1 MDATIHPLPPAEIPS
16 PRGAV
21 TVDGGIVTSWEEKGA
36 SPCSRS
42 RWSYH
47 GSSSSVTN
55 SSILPARSIDA
66 EELLLLLLLH
76 RRCDLLIHRLAP
88 PEVTPNNSGA
98 ASPRVSPLETNG
110 FGAPAVHLR
119 LHPSADVNQRTR
131 WWSDSECVSCLP
143 PQCVV
148 CVVWCGVVCVA
159 GPCRRG
165 LTAARSAAE
174 RCCCCVQ
181 VQSEIMA
188 PMWELLTL
196 YPAAAA
202 LPFADR
208 ATIKQHHSLVS

>member
-1 MDATIHPLPPAEIPS
+1 MDASHPPPPPAGIPS

-55 SSILPARSIDA
+55 SSILPARSIEA
-66 EELLLLLLLH
+66 EELLLLLLLLLLH
-76 RRCDLLIHRLAP
+76 RRCDLLIHRLAL

-98 ASPRVSPLETNG
+98 ASPSVTPRDEWLQSSG
-110 FGAPAVHLR
+110 GAPASPSVCGCEPVNPLVERLR
-119 LHPSADVNQRTR
+119 VRLVFAS
-131 WWSDSECVSCLP
+131 S
-143 PQCVV
+143 V
-148 CVVWCGVVCVA
+148 CVMRCVLCGVCCAA

-165 LTAARSAAE
+165 LTAARSVAE

-181 VQSEIMA
+181 VQSEILA
-188 PMWELLTL
+188 RMWEL
-196 YPAAAA
+196 
-202 LPFADR
+202 
-208 ATIKQHHSLVS
+208 